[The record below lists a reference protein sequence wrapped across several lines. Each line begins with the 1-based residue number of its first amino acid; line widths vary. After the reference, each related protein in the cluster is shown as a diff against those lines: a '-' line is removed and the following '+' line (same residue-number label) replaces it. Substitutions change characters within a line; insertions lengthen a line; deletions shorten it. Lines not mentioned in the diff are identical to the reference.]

1 LIYPVVAVVRSI
13 NDLNN
18 LVCSQGPKRFIE
30 IPERVWAHE
39 SSMNNTLI
47 KFWQAADGMID
58 GFIARLPALVVALVV
73 FLLFHALSL
82 ILVRAVRRA
91 SSHLRQNLGLIFARL
106 IAGTTILVG
115 ALVSLSIVTPSFQ
128 AGDIIK
134 LLGISGVAIG
144 FAFQNILQ
152 NFLAGLLLLWSEP
165 FKVGDEIKLDAFE
178 GTVLEIQARAT
189 IIKTYDEREVVIPNA
204 DLFMR
209 SVIVNTGLNARRWDY
224 DLTITNISELHNLR
238 PRILAAVKSV
248 PGVLADPAPETLIVA
263 IDAPN
268 SSAGK
273 LRILWWTN
281 TPRQHE
287 MLVVQDQV
295 LGAVA
300 AALRSDHERET
311 RRAA

>member
-1 LIYPVVAVVRSI
+1 
-13 NDLNN
+13 
-18 LVCSQGPKRFIE
+18 
-30 IPERVWAHE
+30 
-39 SSMNNTLI
+39 MNNTLI